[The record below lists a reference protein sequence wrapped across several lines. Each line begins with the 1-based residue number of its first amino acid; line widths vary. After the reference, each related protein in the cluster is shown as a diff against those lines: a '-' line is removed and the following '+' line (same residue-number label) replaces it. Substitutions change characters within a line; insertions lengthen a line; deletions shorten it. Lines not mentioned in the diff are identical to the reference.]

1 MRIALHGPMY
11 SGKTSLAHELV
22 RSHGFTLVNYTD
34 YLKDLA
40 VTSLNALG
48 FGLTTE
54 TLKANKGHYRA
65 YLQALGT
72 LVDFDNGAYVERCLV
87 EQATD
92 YEGGYGLVENIVFD
106 NVRTQAQFDLLKQ
119 HGFQLVRVTVNPITQ
134 MNRATLAGVSVQD
147 LYRVSEHTIEN
158 NLATQEDEI
167 QVNGGVS
174 TIALA
179 SYLVEEYD
187 SAYLSGR

>member
-34 YLKDLA
+34 YLKELA
-40 VTSLNALG
+40 ASALSYIG
-48 FGLTTE
+48 VETTVR
-54 TLKANKGHYRA
+54 TIKADKAKYRSF
-65 YLQALGT
+65 LQQLGT
-72 LVDFDNGAYVERCLV
+72 LVDFDNGAYVQRCLV
-87 EQATD
+87 EQAQD
-92 YEGGYGLVENIVFD
+92 EEGYGLTDRIVFD
-106 NVRTQAQFDLLKQ
+106 NVRTQAQFDILKPF
-119 HGFQLVRVTVNPITQ
+119 GFRLVRVTVNPITQ
-134 MNRATLAGVSVQD
+134 MNRATLAGVSVQE

-158 NLATQEDEI
+158 NLDTQEGEI
-167 QVNGGVS
+167 EVIGGVS

-179 SYLVEEYD
+179 DYLVEEYD